1 MSTKTTH
8 SVFLPASPMN
18 WASTGVGTTEGMGA
32 TCEGWLVGMGRS
44 DVFFK
49 TSSNVSTI
57 MLAVL
62 RVEVLD

>member
-1 MSTKTTH
+1 
-8 SVFLPASPMN
+8 
-18 WASTGVGTTEGMGA
+18 MGA
-32 TCEGWLVGMGRS
+32 TCEGWLVGMGRR